1 MQEHEETE
9 EMDQQDHGLENKVLG
24 RPLFA
29 AFAARCH
36 ELGMMQDEGATQ
48 IGISASYLRAL
59 AKGSRNL
66 MGVPFQTFVNFARFI
81 GKTVPQTLLLAEVL
95 EPKDFIVEEDLD
107 GRFKEM
113 MRHISADPEFGPL
126 FAKETSRSMM
136 GLNDDAKIAVML
148 IYERAYRT
156 RLLQQARPVEKL
168 HDKT

>member
-1 MQEHEETE
+1 
-9 EMDQQDHGLENKVLG
+9 MDQEDQGSGQNHVVG

-66 MGVPFQTFVNFARFI
+66 YGVPFQTFVNFAEFI

-95 EPKDFIVEEDLD
+95 KPQDFIVEEDLD

-113 MRHISADPEFGPL
+113 MRHVAQDPEFGPL
-126 FAKETSRSMM
+126 FGKKSTASM
-136 GLNDDAKIAVML
+136 LTLDDDAKIAFML

-156 RLLQQARPVEKL
+156 RLLQQSRPIEKINES
-168 HDKT
+168 KG